1 MITRDAIY
9 EFQPRDIDRIEAN
22 FQNLIDHEDKGL
34 NKIEDIEASESSNQ
48 KKAVQNDKTTPEQ
61 YAQVLG
67 LNILALY
74 EQAGNRKLREGTSW
88 RTSLSLFKLSGMN
101 VHQILKRLI
110 WQAGQIWL
118 QCTRRL
124 F

>member
-22 FQNLIDHEDKGL
+22 FQNLIDQEDKGL
-34 NKIEDIEASESSNQ
+34 NKLEDIEASESSGQ

-74 EQAGNRKLREGTSW
+74 EQAGNRKLREGKQHGE
-88 RTSLSLFKLSGMN
+88 RALSLFRLSGMN

-110 WQAGQIWL
+110 FGK
-118 QCTRRL
+118 
-124 F
+124 